1 MENLLNLCW
10 LLLAVAALV
19 AWRCQAPRGGHGR
32 PLVALLFVLAL
43 MFPVISA
50 SDDLHPAPRAME
62 DSSKRT
68 LRAWTRINWFAARV
82 NCGHP
87 PAILPALPVVAPF
100 ADAIELLFPVDA
112 RRRQAG
118 ATSCELWRAP
128 PVLIQDLAA
137 NRASGRPSRNPA

>member
-19 AWRCQAPRGGHGR
+19 GWRCQAARGGHGR

-50 SDDLHPAPRAME
+50 SDDLHPAAQAME

-68 LRAWTRINWFAARV
+68 QRAWTRINGPAARV
-82 NCGHP
+82 TCGHP

-100 ADAIELLFPVDA
+100 ADAIELLFRVDA

-118 ATSCELWRAP
+118 ATSCKFSRAP
-128 PVLIQDLAA
+128 PVLI
-137 NRASGRPSRNPA
+137 

>member
-10 LLLAVAALV
+10 LLLGVAALV
-19 AWRCQAPRGGHGR
+19 AWHCQASRSGHGR

-50 SDDLHPAPRAME
+50 SDDLHPTPQAME

-68 LRAWTRINWFAARV
+68 LKAWTRINWFAARM

-87 PAILPALPVVAPF
+87 PAILPALPVVAPS
-100 ADAIELLFPVDA
+100 ADAIEWLLPVHT
-112 RRRQAG
+112 RRQQAG
-118 ATSCELWRAP
+118 ATSGELWRAP
-128 PVLIQDLAA
+128 PALIQGLAA
-137 NRASGRPSRNPA
+137 NRAGGRPSRNPA

>member
-10 LLLAVAALV
+10 LLLGVAALV
-19 AWRCQAPRGGHGR
+19 AWHCQASRSGHGR

-50 SDDLHPAPRAME
+50 SDDLHPAAQAME

-68 LRAWTRINWFAARV
+68 LRAWTRINWLAARV
-82 NCGHP
+82 SCGHP
-87 PAILPALPVVAPF
+87 PAMLPALPVVAPF
-100 ADAIELLFPVDA
+100 ADAIELLLPVGA
-112 RRRQAG
+112 RRPQAG
-118 ATSCELWRAP
+118 TTSGELWRAP

-137 NRASGRPSRNPA
+137 SRASGRPSRNPA

>member
-1 MENLLNLCW
+1 MENFLNLCW

-19 AWRCQAPRGGHGR
+19 GWRCQAPRGGHSR

-50 SDDLHPAPRAME
+50 SDDLHPAAPAME

-68 LRAWTRINWFAARV
+68 LRAWTRINGLAARV
-82 NCGHP
+82 TCGQP
-87 PAILPALPVVAPF
+87 PAILPALPAVALF
-100 ADAIELLFPVDA
+100 ADAIELLLPVDA

-128 PVLIQDLAA
+128 PVPI
-137 NRASGRPSRNPA
+137 

>member
-19 AWRCQAPRGGHGR
+19 RWRCQAARGGHGR

-50 SDDLHPAPRAME
+50 SDDLHPAAQAME

-68 LRAWTRINWFAARV
+68 QRAWTRINGLAARV
-82 NCGHP
+82 TCGHP

-100 ADAIELLFPVDA
+100 ADATELLLPVDA

-118 ATSCELWRAP
+118 AISCKLWRAP
-128 PVLIQDLAA
+128 PVLI
-137 NRASGRPSRNPA
+137 